1 MKKIFTHLF
10 VAVLLMLSSAS
21 WAQFQNGKVYRIVCS
36 GTNSVSLGAS
46 ALTDVAAVST
56 SETEKAQQWY
66 VTVSGSNYTFRN
78 LSNGRYL
85 LGNNGTSQAWGLT
98 ETSNDFTVTAVNG
111 NYAIRGAS
119 HANGYGYMHKD
130 GGNNIVSWESGAA
143 NSQWTPIEVSYTAAE
158 LQAVWDEVEALVVPS
173 STVSGYQEK
182 LDAIFSD
189 KACTVLKS
197 EYTSANMSDANLEND
212 ENYSALPQVLKDMVK
227 KVRGGDW
234 SEKTVDPADRPNGNN
249 NTNHSMWTVADTWN
263 NDYAKKFRVQMYEP
277 YSVEGEI
284 TSFLR
289 FNAHCNMDN
298 PTGIYANAGEPMY
311 IMVEGTIED
320 GAELW
325 VAHQV
330 GHGAT
335 NYYNNAAY
343 TQLKEGLNVVPYFAN
358 GSQLWINY
366 VVHTYNANEK
376 TINEKFPHKLSEYK
390 PLKIHIE
397 GGKINGFFNAM
408 GDYRSTEVSGD
419 ANGGENLWGEVDNDA
434 DWNYYKA
441 RAALSGDFALLGH
454 RQTLLFDFG
463 TWNSTNGYFGVANE
477 GGGIEKALAW
487 HLENITV
494 PSTPNCYA
502 GSGNA
507 LGDYSDTY
515 YPGMQLNA
523 SNGKINIM
531 LEAWDRIM
539 YSELATM
546 GLVSTSTMD
555 KMNALYPRWTTDN
568 EPAEI
573 YDYNGESSLD
583 GKTYKEFC
591 QGVDY
596 SEYFNHHGT
605 GVGSPSGYMSGG
617 WRVCNYHYN
626 TMGSIIGVIA
636 NEAGPTWG
644 PAHEIGHQHQGVFN
658 LNGQTEVTNNFFSNV
673 AVWYMGMGTSRVNGN
688 DGSLNNLLS
697 LFNNEDVNQYL
708 HMTQGGNIWALTHLY
723 YRLWLYYHLAG
734 NNTQFWPRLFELCRQ
749 TPLENGT
756 QISGETSLLRFY
768 QHACDAAGEDLTEFF
783 RAHGYFDV
791 MDNVYVGDYTNATY
805 NMTEEQ
811 IDAAIKSVKDKG
823 YPVNYAALL
832 INDATSETTVKHDG
846 ATKRSLW
853 DDNATAEYGS
863 VTDFIEGNTSVTTAY
878 EATVSADGTVTMSGG
893 TGGVGFLILN
903 EKGEIVSFSN
913 KAAFQ
918 ISDEAAYLLAT
929 GKATVV
935 AVDADSETAEAE
947 VDLSAIQREMLEA
960 LIEKIEAMPIDDGTY
975 THIGFYTK
983 ASAAELLAAVESAKT
998 VLASGT
1004 GFAAAYELLYT
1015 TKEKFVNSPN
1025 LSYVPFDPSLTYIIT
1040 NYAYKDKTMHLSSGL
1055 RSATGVDKT
1064 LNTSKWQFKTTGTDG
1079 VYNVYNVSGNY
1090 LAAASKSTLVS
1101 SVSDQA
1107 SAATYSLIQDSPVGT
1122 WAISVSPAAEFA
1134 TLHDNSHGNVVG
1146 WEAGASASKWY
1157 LTAVEGSTNSQA
1169 TQNSDELQALVAK
1182 AETLMNEVATVSLK
1196 GELQLQA
1203 DNANSA
1209 FFITSNATEEGHE
1222 PKYLLDNNVSTFF
1235 HTVWWGTSPGAD
1247 HYLQIDLGEEYPVD
1261 QFVFEYTNLP
1271 TTSNNVDAAEAI
1283 TVQVANA
1290 LDNFTTIATL
1300 TTSNSNPLPTA
1311 KEGTYTSATMGTKDN
1326 NYRYIRLIVTDATGG
1341 TLDNHHYFGM
1351 SEFSLERLNSYSKV
1365 KDAYTGHITQDV
1377 VATVADKLVDAK
1389 TVIANGGDISAA
1401 KDALQEA
1408 YDALLL
1414 EYNGVANAKK
1424 EELQELIDATNDLI
1438 AQVGEATVIAGANVD
1453 LLGKLYAEREYT
1465 AGGTSHSDYSS
1476 AENGYNLLD
1485 GNVNTHFH
1493 SDYNTSTMVSPP
1505 YLRVDLGKGNYAR
1518 KVNFNYTTR
1527 NQTGCAPTKINV
1539 YGGVAGVEYSQGA
1552 IQSSAALNAVTTP
1565 TKIVIKNLSGTNSKY
1580 FAGASNDTD
1589 INAAVLVWEPV
1600 EDGVA
1605 GSYYLR
1611 TTDAVSGY
1619 IQNGNTTVE
1628 LGTKDN
1634 AQVFVTT
1641 SPSTTGADAT
1651 YFDGESL
1658 VNADLDN
1665 LVRFVQEG
1673 GSTWLN
1679 VQHGDTGTPCL
1690 GHTGKGGWT
1699 VHNVYLVTET
1709 ENDTPSYDA
1718 TPIATF
1724 TTGDASNPL
1733 PTGTSAKWTSADM
1746 ESTKDYR
1753 FFKFEVA
1760 ESQGINNGGY
1770 YFAISEFGFNI
1781 VGEYSVTINP
1791 EYQGLV
1797 SEELLI
1803 ETRQEVDAAVTMK
1816 KIATSEDLLQAQID
1830 KLQAAYDALEKAK
1843 NTPAD
1848 LDKAAL
1854 QSLYDNALGLY
1865 GEMADAEGN
1874 VKAYYESS
1882 ALTNEKLIEVKAA
1895 LDVAKEML
1903 DNGISQ
1909 TEIDAAKTTLQEQY
1923 DALLAIK
1930 SSDVTGRDELNAL
1943 IGDMQSLLGEVADK
1957 TTAKTAI
1964 ALQTTDANAEF
1975 YIWSNATAWD
1985 CGGIGALIDKNDDGT
2000 AKTGTFFGTTWDSG
2014 TTVNNYDHYI
2024 TVDLG
2029 TEIALNE
2036 LSIDYTTRNSTHTN
2050 QRPTAI
2056 KVLGSNDKEGEYVE
2070 ITHLSEGMPVG
2081 QCVKWEMTSTVA
2093 LDNYY
2098 RYIRFAPATEVGYF
2112 NMSDFNL
2119 YAHSAVKA
2127 NDNYSTSD
2135 ITTAQLFAMNAA
2147 LLDGI
2152 AARDNYVTEENYNTA
2167 LAALRT
2173 QYNALLEIK
2182 NANVSDRTSLEDL
2195 ITQTNTLI
2203 EEVATVSE
2211 EEAAIAMQC
2220 TDVNAPY
2227 YLYCN
2232 APGKTNNY
2240 AGDNLGV
2247 AALLDTNDDG
2257 TANTGTFLHTT
2268 YTGDSYDD
2276 DLDHYLRLDMGKDKA
2291 LVSFKFNYVGRV
2303 GNTGNAPKTIVVE
2316 GSNDRENFEEITTL
2330 SALPTANNATYQSDV
2345 ITNGKAYRYIRFMV
2359 KETSNGSKYK
2369 EHQYFAL
2376 SQFAVTACKTIEV
2389 KTEYVS
2395 PNLPLST
2402 LVTANNEVVD
2412 ATVIKN
2418 QFYVTETVYD
2428 TTEEELQAAKDALAA
2443 AIALKNIPVILT
2455 TDVNNPVLYKIRINR
2470 SALKVLAIDDSDA
2483 KVPVEDFVR
2492 DDDSQ
2497 SWYFMQGTDDESY
2510 EDIHIFPYWYNGA
2523 TNTTLRLGAA
2533 STGDASAAVVAVEGT
2548 DATNTIQ
2555 NWYITRASG
2564 TEEGWWNIQ
2573 PEGKTNYFSN
2583 NGGIANKMGFWNSA
2597 SDNGSEFQ
2605 FLLDGPY
2612 TDLSIIFG
2620 SVVARQPEYNAP
2632 GYYKNAADYNAVY
2645 DIASGYVTNANGTDE
2660 QYTAALDNLID
2671 AETALSDVGR
2681 VPSDALEDGAV
2692 YRIMNLITNTAAGFE
2707 YHYIANSSA
2716 AIAFP
2721 TTPAVDDNSCLWVC
2735 KANSDG
2741 TYEFVSALGTLSLGW
2756 KEGGENAQAFT
2767 IADGVVAG
2775 AKCMKNSS
2783 SQRMALTNEK
2793 YGSLAFNHASNGEV
2807 QDANWS
2813 TDWYFDKI
2821 DDADVKFNVN
2831 ISSRRFSSLYLP
2843 YDVEVPEGVSAFT
2856 AVNVDGNNVDLYR
2869 VADRYDDT
2877 AAGSIIPARTPVIL
2891 YLEDEPFTAGVYTFT
2906 YAPGAEALSDA
2917 VAEKVDA
2924 AIIFGRILQTP
2935 IQCDANTR
2943 YYKLGGKSGDTVS
2956 KMYWMYKEYGSDGTI
2971 TNPDTDNGG
2980 YIRCSANKIYMT
2992 VAESVASN
3000 SFSMRFGIDSGT
3012 TDINEVDG
3020 ENGSVETIYDLQ
3032 GRKLNGITEPGMYIV
3047 NGKKV
3052 YVK

>member
-10 VAVLLMLSSAS
+10 AVLLLSLVTTSA
-21 WAQFQNGKVYRIVCS
+21 WAQFENGKVYRIVCS

-78 LSNGRYL
+78 LANGRYL
-85 LGNNGTSQAWGLT
+85 LGNNSTSYAWGLT

-119 HANGYGYMHKD
+119 HTNGYGYMHKD
-130 GGNNIVSWESGAA
+130 GGNNIVSWESSAA
-143 NSQWTPIEVSYTAAE
+143 NSQWTPIEVSYTAEQLA
-158 LQAVWDEVEALVVPS
+158 AVWDEVEALVVPS

-197 EYTSANMSDANLEND
+197 EYTSANMSNANLEND

-249 NTNHSMWTVADTWN
+249 NTNHSEWTVADTWD

-284 TSFLR
+284 TNYLR
-289 FNAHCNMDN
+289 INAHCNMDN

-311 IMVEGTIED
+311 IMVEGTIAD

-343 TQLKEGLNVVPYFAN
+343 TQLHEGLNVVPYFAD

-366 VVHTYNANEK
+366 VVHTYNDNEK
-376 TINEKFPHKLSEYK
+376 TIAEKFPADRQLSKYK

-408 GDYRSTEVSGD
+408 GDYRATTD
-419 ANGGENLWGEVDNDA
+419 AENLWGDVDNDA

-463 TWNSTNGYFGVANE
+463 TWNSTNGYFGVAND

-487 HLENITV
+487 HLENIEV

-507 LGDYSDTY
+507 FGNYSDTY
-515 YPGMQLNA
+515 YPGMQLSA
-523 SNGKINIM
+523 TTGKINIM
-531 LEAWDRIM
+531 LEAWDRIQ
-539 YSELATM
+539 YSEHASL
-546 GLVSTSTMD
+546 GLLSVANIE
-555 KMNALYPRWTTDN
+555 KMNALYPRWTTAG
-568 EPAEI
+568 EAAEI
-573 YDYNGESSLD
+573 YNYGNATVNGET
-583 GKTYKEFC
+583 KTYKEFC
-591 QGVDY
+591 QGIDY
-596 SEYFNHHGT
+596 SEYFNHHGAA
-605 GVGSPSGYMSGG
+605 VGSGSGYMSGG

-626 TMGSIIGVIA
+626 TMGSIIGKIA
-636 NEAGPTWG
+636 AEAGPTWG
-644 PAHEIGHQHQGVFN
+644 PAHEIGHQHQTIFN
-658 LNGQTEVTNNFFSNV
+658 LNGQTEVTNNFHSNV
-673 AVWYMGMGTSRVNGN
+673 AVWYMGMGTSRVNGSE
-688 DGSLNNLLS
+688 GSLSSVLDAYNTDGNDLYT
-697 LFNNEDVNQYL
+697 N
-708 HMTQGGNIWALTHLY
+708 NIWALTHLY

-734 NNTQFWPRLFELCRQ
+734 NNTQFWPRLFELLRQ
-749 TPLENGT
+749 VPIVNGG

-783 RAHGYFDV
+783 RAHGFFELMTDRL
-791 MDNVYVGDYTNATY
+791 VGDYSNGTY
-805 NMTEEQ
+805 NVTEEQ
-811 IDAAIKSVKDKG
+811 IETAISTVKAKN
-823 YPVNYAALL
+823 YPVNYAVLL
-832 INDATSETTVKHDG
+832 INDGTSETTLKHDG
-846 ATKRSLW
+846 ESKRALW
-853 DDNATAEYGS
+853 DNNPSAEYGS
-863 VTDFIEGNTSVTTAY
+863 VTDFIEGNTDVTTAY

-913 KAAFQ
+913 KASFE
-918 ISDEAAYLLAT
+918 ISDEAAYLLVT
-929 GKATVV
+929 GKATIV
-935 AVDADSETAEAE
+935 AVDTDSETAEAE

-1025 LSYVPFDPSLTYIIT
+1025 LSFVPFDPSLTYVIT
-1040 NYAYKDKTMHLSSGL
+1040 NCAYSGKTMHLNSGL
-1055 RSATGVDKT
+1055 KSATGVDQT
-1064 LNTSKWQFKTTGTDG
+1064 ANTARWQFKTTDTEG
-1079 VYNVYNVSGNY
+1079 VYKLYNTAGYY
-1090 LAAASKSTLVS
+1090 LTAPAKSATVGS
-1101 SVSDQA
+1101 TATVGD
-1107 SAATYSLIQDSPVGT
+1107 AATFTLLQESPVGA
-1122 WAISVSPAAEFA
+1122 WSISLTPAAEYT
-1134 TLHDNSHGNVVG
+1134 TLHDNSYGNVVG
-1146 WEAGASASKWY
+1146 WSAGVDPSKWF
-1157 LTAVEGSTNSQA
+1157 LTAVEGTNSQA
-1169 TQNSDELQALVAK
+1169 TQASDELQALIAK
-1182 AETLMNEVATVSLK
+1182 AEALMNEVATVSLK

-1209 FFITSNATEEGHE
+1209 FFITSNATETGHE

-1311 KEGTYTSATMGTKDN
+1311 KGGTYTSATMGTKGDT
-1326 NYRYIRLIVTDATGG
+1326 YRYIRLIVTDATGG
-1341 TLDNHHYFGM
+1341 TLGNHYYFGM

-1389 TVIANGGDISAA
+1389 TVIANGGDIAAA
-1401 KDALQEA
+1401 KAALQEA
-1408 YDALLL
+1408 YDALLI
-1414 EYNGVANAKK
+1414 EYNGVTNAKK
-1424 EELQELIDATNDLI
+1424 EELQELIDATNELI

-1505 YLRVDLGKGNYAR
+1505 YLRVDLGKGNSAR

-1580 FAGASNDTD
+1580 FAGASNETD

-1605 GSYYLR
+1605 GRYYLR

-1628 LGTKDN
+1628 LGTIDD

-1651 YFDGESL
+1651 YFNGESL

-1679 VQHGDTGTPCL
+1679 VQHGETGTPLL

-1699 VHNVYLVTET
+1699 VHNVYLVTEA
-1709 ENDTPSYDA
+1709 ESDTPSYDA

-1760 ESQGINNGGY
+1760 ESQGSKTENGNTKY

-1854 QSLYDNALGLY
+1854 QSLYEDALQLY
-1865 GEMADAEGN
+1865 NEMADTEGHVN
-1874 VKAYYESS
+1874 SYYEPS

-1895 LDVAKEML
+1895 LDAAKEML

-1909 TEIDAAKTTLQEQY
+1909 TEIDAAKDALQAQY

-1957 TTAKTAI
+1957 TTAKTALV
-1964 ALQTTDANAEF
+1964 LQTTDEDDSF
-1975 YIWSNATAWD
+1975 YIWSNAKASD
-1985 CGGIGALIDKNDDGT
+1985 CDGIGASALIDKNDDGT
-2000 AKTGTFFGTTWDSG
+2000 AKTGTFFGTVWQG
-2014 TTVNNYDHYI
+2014 GAVPNYSHYI

-2036 LSIDYTTRNSTHTN
+2036 LSIDYTTRNSTHSN

-2119 YAHSAVKA
+2119 YAHSALVA
-2127 NDNYSTSD
+2127 NSNYQPAG
-2135 ITTAQLFAMNAA
+2135 IAGGQLYATNAA

-2152 AARDNYVTEENYNTA
+2152 AARDKFVTEDNYNAAVTA
-2167 LAALRT
+2167 LQA
-2173 QYNALLEIK
+2173 QYDALLAIK

-2232 APGKTNNY
+2232 ADGTETNGS
-2240 AGDNLGV
+2240 GDKLGV
-2247 AALLDTNDDG
+2247 TALLDND
-2257 TANTGTFLHTT
+2257 ANTHLHTT
-2268 YTGDSYDD
+2268 YGDNAQDD
-2276 DLDHYLRLDMGKDKA
+2276 NLDHYLRLDMGKNEA
-2291 LVSFKFNYVGRV
+2291 MMSFKFSYTGRSSQSNNDPSTMV
-2303 GNTGNAPKTIVVE
+2303 IEGCNTLDGEWAEIV
-2316 GSNDRENFEEITTL
+2316 TL
-2330 SALPTANNATYQSDV
+2330 TGLPTDGDGVQYNSELIESD
-2345 ITNGKAYRYIRFMV
+2345 KAYRYIRFMV
-2359 KETSNGSKYK
+2359 TKTQNGATNNGHPFFVLSK
-2369 EHQYFAL
+2369 F
-2376 SQFAVTACKTIEV
+2376 SVTACKTIEV

-2428 TTEEELQAAKDALAA
+2428 TTEEELQAAKDALEA

-2510 EDIHIFPYWYNGA
+2510 EDIHIFPYWYNGVA
-2523 TNTTLRLGAA
+2523 NTTLRLGAA
-2533 STGDASAAVVAVEGT
+2533 STGDASAAVVAVEST
-2548 DATNTIQ
+2548 DATNTKQ
-2555 NWYITRASG
+2555 NWYITTASG

-2632 GYYKNAADYNAVY
+2632 GYYANAADYNAVY

-2660 QYTAALDNLID
+2660 QYTAALDNLIG
-2671 AETALSDVGR
+2671 AETALSDGGR

-2692 YRIMNLITNTAAGFE
+2692 YRIMNLITNTAAGYE
-2707 YHYIANSSA
+2707 YHYIKNSSA
-2716 AIAFP
+2716 TIAFP

-2735 KANSDG
+2735 KANEDG

-2756 KEGGENAQAFT
+2756 KEGGETSHAFK
-2767 IADGVVAG
+2767 IDGGVETG
-2775 AKCMKNSS
+2775 AKSMRNSS
-2783 SQRMALTNEK
+2783 EVRMALTNEK
-2793 YGSLAFNHASNGEV
+2793 HNRGLEFNQASNNNA
-2807 QDANWS
+2807 QDTDWS

-2843 YDVEVPEGVSAFT
+2843 YDVEVPEGVGAFT
-2856 AVNVDGNNVDLYR
+2856 AVAVDGTTVELVR
-2869 VADRYDDT
+2869 VADKLDSSRHGT
-2877 AAGSIIPARTPVIL
+2877 VVPARTPVIL
-2891 YLEDEPFTAGVYTFT
+2891 YIEDIDVTPAGSFEFAYTT
-2906 YAPGAEALSDA
+2906 DGANLPDDVKAN
-2917 VAEKVDA
+2917 VDV
-2924 AIIFGRILQTP
+2924 AIIHGHILKTP
-2935 IQCDANTR
+2935 ILCENSYR

-2956 KMYWMYKEYGSDGTI
+2956 KMYWMWKEYGSDGVI
-2971 TNPDTDNGG
+2971 ADGNAGTDKGG
-2980 YIRCSANKIYMT
+2980 YISCSANKIYMK
-2992 VAESVASN
+2992 VAETLAAN
-3000 SFSMRFGIDSGT
+3000 SFSMRFGADSGT
-3012 TDINEVDG
+3012 TGIDG
-3020 ENGSVETIYDLQ
+3020 LSDQSAKDREIYDLQ
-3032 GRKLNGITEPGMYIV
+3032 GRKLSEITEPGIYIV

-3052 YVK
+3052 HVK